1 MAHSGITSP
10 GSFGTGGMPTAL
22 SLAISNNICYWE
34 IWNNDITNGS
44 FDTLLSNAVCSP
56 ILGVEEISD
65 IENNLIIFPNPSQN
79 IFTITRKN
87 NFIDEI
93 EVINES
99 GQQYSE
105 KKT

>member
-65 IENNLIIFPNPSQN
+65 IENNLIIFQ
-79 IFTITRKN
+79 IHHRTFL
-87 NFIDEI
+87 
-93 EVINES
+93 
-99 GQQYSE
+99 Q
-105 KKT
+105 